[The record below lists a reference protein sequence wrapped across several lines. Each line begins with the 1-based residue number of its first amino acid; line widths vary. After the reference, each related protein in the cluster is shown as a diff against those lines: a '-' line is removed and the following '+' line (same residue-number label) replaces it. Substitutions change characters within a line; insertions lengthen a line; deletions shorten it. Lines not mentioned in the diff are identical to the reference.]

1 MDKLTN
7 IDFSRYE
14 IRKNG
19 EIYSKYF
26 NRILGSK
33 CPNGYTRVNLILK
46 NGEKSDFLLHRV
58 IAYIYC
64 SIPEHLKHIPLEKL
78 EVDHIIPL
86 SEGGTNEASNLR
98 WCTSS
103 ENSRNEITLSKNKEA
118 QPKTP
123 VLCTLKSTGEIIG
136 EFESTNEAARVLKI
150 NQGNIYNCASGRCK
164 STKGYI
170 FQFI

>member
-1 MDKLTN
+1 MDKLYL
-7 IDFSRYE
+7 IDFDRY
-14 IRKNG
+14 IINKNG
-19 EIYSKYF
+19 TIWSKWF
-26 NRILGSK
+26 KRVLGSVYH
-33 CPNGYTRVNLILK
+33 NGYSRVNLTLK
-46 NGEKSDFLLHRV
+46 DGSKSDFLTHRV
-58 IAYIYC
+58 IAFVFC
-64 SIPEHLKHIPLEKL
+64 PIPDHLKGIPIEKL

-86 SEGGTNEASNLR
+86 SMGGTNDASNLR

-103 ENSRNEITLSKNKEA
+103 ENSRNEITLKNNIDA